1 MIADTC
7 ERTTFAGMQTG
18 IALMAALVATWF
30 AVEIGRDAVRR
41 PRPHVTSYAIGV
53 AAFALATWALFV
65 GIAFGWGE
73 ASYKVFFL
81 FGAILNVPFLALGSA
96 FLVAPGF
103 ARPLLGLVVP
113 FSFFSTLVIL
123 PQKLRVTEFAAGEI
137 PDRAATF
144 LYATLPR
151 VLAIISGAAASSILV
166 VLALVSIIRFWKKAR
181 NVVVGSA
188 LIVGGT
194 FAAAAGGTLLG
205 LGLGQA
211 GFSIS
216 LLVAVVLIYLGYRT
230 ASGSRPTQS
239 VPDLDAAPRSDG

>member
-1 MIADTC
+1 
-7 ERTTFAGMQTG
+7 MQTSV
-18 IALMAALVATWF
+18 ALVAALVATWF
-30 AVEIGRDAVRR
+30 AVEIGRDAVRH

-53 AAFALATWALFV
+53 ASFALATWALFV

-103 ARPLLGLVVP
+103 AKPMLGLVVP
-113 FSFFSTLVIL
+113 FSFFATLVIL
-123 PQKLRVTEFAAGEI
+123 PQKLRVTEFVAGEI

-144 LYATLPR
+144 LYGTLPR
-151 VLAIISGAAASSILV
+151 VLAIISGAAASTILV
-166 VLALVSIIRFWKKAR
+166 VLALVSIIRFRKKAR
-181 NVVVGSA
+181 NVVTGSA
-188 LIVGGT
+188 LIVVGT

-211 GFSIS
+211 GFSLS
-216 LLVAVVLIYLGYRT
+216 LLVAVVLIYFGYRT
-230 ASGSRPTQS
+230 ASGSRSRGPGPE
-239 VPDLDAAPRSDG
+239 PDDAAPR